1 MVTQIAKTT
10 ELTIRQQAA
19 LAVNKELA
27 EVALGKMKRLLK
39 DKAAA
44 ESVVKGIE
52 LQIIDLER
60 QIEDG
65 TL

>member
-1 MVTQIAKTT
+1 MVTQITKTN
-10 ELTIRQQAA
+10 ELSIRQQAA